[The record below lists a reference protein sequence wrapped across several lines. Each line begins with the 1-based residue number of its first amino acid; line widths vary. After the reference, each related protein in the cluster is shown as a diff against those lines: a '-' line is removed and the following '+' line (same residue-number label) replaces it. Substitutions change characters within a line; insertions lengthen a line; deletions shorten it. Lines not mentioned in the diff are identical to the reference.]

1 MPGLA
6 SPNKSEVKKNS
17 KMLLDTLKAC
27 WVACTHPGRWRDRP
41 FLADAVIATPL
52 AHAHIHCAERLSI
65 PLHIMSTTPWTP
77 TKSFAHSLAQM
88 NLNDEVDKDIQNY
101 LSHILIEESV
111 WHE

>member
-6 SPNKSEVKKNS
+6 SPNRMEVKKNS

-27 WVACTHPGRWRDRP
+27 WNACILPGQWRDRP
-41 FLADAVIATPL
+41 FFADAIIATPL

-77 TKSFAHSLAQM
+77 TKSFAHPLAQM
-88 NLNDEVDKDIQNY
+88 KLNDGVDREIQNY
-101 LSHILIEESV
+101 LSHLLIEESV
-111 WHE
+111 WNE